1 MTDDTRIIPLQ
12 ERPYNPHPGIL
23 EQLNLPPQA
32 IAYLRKNARNLRL
45 GALAVLV
52 VGLAVFAFD
61 SYQEAQ
67 REKSYTL
74 LYRAT
79 QTTGA
84 GDRQARLQEVVSSY
98 PRTNAS
104 LWAQME
110 IAHAD
115 RQAGKLDEALAGYGQ
130 VYDRLA
136 KDSPLAPLV
145 LLALGQTNEVK
156 GDLDKAFSFYEKVAG
171 LPGFALLGKTAMARV
186 HEQRQQW
193 TEARAIYEALQADV
207 ETQESDKAW
216 IAVKQAT
223 LADSGAKK

>member
-1 MTDDTRIIPLQ
+1 MSDDTRNIPLQ

-32 IAYLRKNARNLRL
+32 ISYIRENAKNLRI
-45 GALAVLV
+45 GAIALLV
-52 VGLAVFAFD
+52 VALAVFAFD
-61 SYQEAQ
+61 SYQQSQ
-67 REKSYTL
+67 RDKSYTL

-79 QTTGA
+79 QTI
-84 GDRQARLQEVVSSY
+84 GDSERQAGLQDVIAKY
-98 PRTNAS
+98 PSTNAG

-115 RQAGKLDEALAGYGQ
+115 RQAGELEEALAGYNK

-145 LLALGQTNEVK
+145 LLALGQTNEAK

-171 LPGFALLGKTAMARV
+171 LPGFTLLGKSSLARV

-193 TEARAIYEALQADV
+193 GEARAIYEALLADV

-216 IAVKQAT
+216 IGIKLAA
-223 LADSGAKK
+223 LADAGAKK